1 MLSDTVEKNME
12 TGFLLPRSFPCFLV
26 SYSGA
31 DVYLGQHTNKPNKLG
46 KSYDI
51 AKGSDR
57 HKLGDLLPEPN
68 PTFTNS
74 SSRDTRGPPD
84 IKSCEHSQKADQD
97 TKRILAFQKQ

>member
-1 MLSDTVEKNME
+1 ME
-12 TGFLLPRSFPCFLV
+12 TGFLLPCSLTCFLV
-26 SYSGA
+26 SHSGA
-31 DVYLGQHTNKPNKLG
+31 EVHLGQQTNKPNKLG
-46 KSYDI
+46 KSYDT

-84 IKSCEHSQKADQD
+84 IKSCEHSQKAGQD
-97 TKRILAFQKQ
+97 TK